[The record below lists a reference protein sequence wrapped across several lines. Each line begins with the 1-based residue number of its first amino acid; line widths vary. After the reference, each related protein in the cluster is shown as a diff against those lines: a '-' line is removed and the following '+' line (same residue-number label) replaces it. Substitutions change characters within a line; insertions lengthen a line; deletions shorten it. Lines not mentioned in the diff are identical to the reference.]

1 MALSSREKPGFY
13 PEFRRKIS
21 AAAERLDAL
30 RALAERRPAAQR
42 REAEA
47 QLDQLRGLLN
57 RAAARL
63 EAARMAGDDPMRSIA
78 AQAAAQ
84 SAIDELWDE
93 LAALESRLL
102 PLAA

>member
-1 MALSSREKPGFY
+1 MALSSRETPGFY
-13 PEFRRKIS
+13 PEIRRKIS
-21 AAAERLDAL
+21 AAAEQLDAL
-30 RALAERRPAAQR
+30 RALAERRPIAQR

-63 EAARMAGDDPMRSIA
+63 EAARIAGDDPMRSIA
-78 AQAAAQ
+78 ARAAAQ
-84 SAIDELWDE
+84 SAVDELWDE
-93 LAALESRLL
+93 LALLESRL